1 MTNCLNCNKETKNL
15 KFCSKSCSASYNNK
29 GVRRHGNPAGTCIVC
44 GEPKGDSKRKYCS
57 NACQA
62 STRKVSNETLK
73 KSAAAR
79 QARYR
84 AKHGYLRAYAP
95 GANQQLIK
103 KIYDNCPEG
112 HEVDHI
118 IPLSKGG
125 LHHENNLQ
133 YLTISENRKKGNKL

>member
-1 MTNCLNCNKETKNL
+1 MKCLKCNKETTNL
-15 KFCSKSCSASYNNK
+15 KFCSRSCSASYNNI
-29 GVRRHGNPAGTCIVC
+29 GVRRHGEPAGSCVVC
-44 GEPKGDSKRKYCS
+44 GKPKGDAKRKYCS

-62 STRKVSNETLK
+62 STRKLSREQLK
-73 KSAAAR
+73 KSTAAR

-95 GANQQLIK
+95 GANHNLIK
-103 KIYDNCPEG
+103 DFYTNCPEG
-112 HEVDHI
+112 YEVDHI